1 MRPTADTRSATRRP
15 ARRRVAAVLGLTV
28 AGVALAAP
36 AQAHERWF
44 AEHADG
50 GDWGFFLSP
59 LPLLATAAV
68 IAVTVVWRLVS
79 RRLPRPELRV
89 LAPLGRLAPYVPR
102 LLAIHLGV
110 SLLAFSVTG
119 AFLTPSLPLGDV
131 PGGDLA
137 GVVEA
142 AVGIWLITGIRL
154 RPAALAVVLLGP
166 PALLAAGPVA
176 LLETAGLLGI
186 ALFLAV
192 LPPSDGTFGRVDATP
207 AQLRWGLFALKVL
220 VAVALAALAFSA
232 KFTTPELARNTLAEY
247 PQLDVFG
254 MVGLDVPVDTF
265 IAVAG
270 AVELLFGLLVLSGA
284 LPQVA
289 VLVAI
294 VPFNATHLIFGTTE
308 TIGHLPV
315 YGVFLALLAYGS
327 DPRTADAVR
336 WLPGRADLAGARD
349 VVAGWLTPGARP
361 VAEAPTRVRK
371 CRRSMAADPTAL
383 SPSSSWCRPRSG
395 RTSR

>member
-1 MRPTADTRSATRRP
+1 MRPTADTRSAARRP
-15 ARRRVAAVLGLTV
+15 ARQRVAAVLGLTL

-50 GDWGFFLSP
+50 GDWGFFFSP
-59 LPLLATAAV
+59 LPLALTAAV

-79 RRLPRPELRV
+79 RRLPRPELGV
-89 LAPLGRLAPYVPR
+89 LKPLGRLTPFIPR

-131 PGGDLA
+131 PGGDFA

-207 AQLRWGLFALKVL
+207 LQLRWGLFALKAL
-220 VAVALAALAFSA
+220 VAVALTALAFSE
-232 KFTTPELARNTLAEY
+232 KFTNPELARNTLEAY

-254 MVGLDVPVDTF
+254 MVGLDVPVDVF

-289 VLVAI
+289 VLVAM
-294 VPFNATHLIFGTTE
+294 VPFNATLLIFGTTE

-315 YGVFLALLAYGS
+315 YGVFLTLLAYGS

-336 WLPGRADLAGARD
+336 WLPGRADLAAARD
-349 VVAGWLTPGARP
+349 VVTGWLTPGAKP
-361 VAEAPTRVRK
+361 VAEPATGPAPR
-371 CRRSMAADPTAL
+371 
-383 SPSSSWCRPRSG
+383 
-395 RTSR
+395 